1 MKEQRKG
8 VQIVL
13 DKIDP
18 MENIRDRNIK
28 SCRYSRNGREE
39 ARRNQTIAFT
49 KEDVYNSAV
58 FSDSDSDADG
68 GGDNEGDDERDEE
81 MRRLVTWKTVMAV
94 QIPRA
99 SPWVLAGT
107 I

>member
-1 MKEQRKG
+1 M
-8 VQIVL
+8 
-13 DKIDP
+13 
-18 MENIRDRNIK
+18 
-28 SCRYSRNGREE
+28 
-39 ARRNQTIAFT
+39 
-49 KEDVYNSAV
+49 YNSAV

-68 GGDNEGDDERDEE
+68 GGDNEGDDERDKEI
-81 MRRLVTWKTVMAV
+81 RRLVTRKTVMAV